1 MPAGTIIMNGN
12 IHQYQGG
19 NIGSESDRDEDNI
32 VGEDDLT
39 LKTYY
44 KNIIIHR
51 NLF

>member
-32 VGEDDLT
+32 VGEDGNEDL
-39 LKTYY
+39 
-44 KNIIIHR
+44 IIS
-51 NLF
+51 LAS